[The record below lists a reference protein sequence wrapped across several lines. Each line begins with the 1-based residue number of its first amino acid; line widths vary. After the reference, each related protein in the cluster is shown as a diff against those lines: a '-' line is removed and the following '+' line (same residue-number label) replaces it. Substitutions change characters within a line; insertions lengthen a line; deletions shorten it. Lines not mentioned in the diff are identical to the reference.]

1 MNDCKLQDMH
11 DTCASVYYMMGGLRS
26 ISYSLYRG
34 KLLKV
39 IADVEEVEEMDSR

>member
-1 MNDCKLQDMH
+1 MH
-11 DTCASVYYMMGGLRS
+11 ETCASGYYMMGGLRS

-39 IADVEEVEEMDSR
+39 IADVEEVEGVEVEEMDSR